1 MSAVKVKK
9 NRQVFLS
16 RNGTFAAAKTLL
28 NDATKLLGTPY
39 QYRASMA
46 FQGVK
51 HTDANLVTNDY
62 QPWMV
67 AVLGAAAQSVAGY
80 RPIFN
85 KGLNVVGVIN
95 PSDYDGSIPVQEDAL
110 QSGLLT
116 LADAANGIDTILL
129 SDQTSYLF
137 PDNNFVYNSV
147 QAVYGADIIALTIQ
161 QQMQTFVGQSNADV
175 TAGVALAFLQS
186 VMGTLLVNKW
196 IASSSDAPN
205 GYKNAKVSING
216 PVMNVAIEA
225 KASTGIYFIPIN
237 LSISA
242 VKSAA

>member
-1 MSAVKVKK
+1 V
-9 NRQVFLS
+9 
-16 RNGTFAAAKTLL
+16 
-28 NDATKLLGTPY
+28 
-39 QYRASMA
+39 A

-51 HTDANLVTNDY
+51 TYDVNGEAKDF

-67 AVLGAAAQSVAGY
+67 AILSAAAQSVAGY

-85 KGLNVVGVIN
+85 KGLNVLGIN
-95 PSDYDGSIPVQEDAL
+95 NPDGYEGSIPEQEDAL
-110 QSGLLT
+110 QAGLLV
-116 LADAANGIDTILL
+116 LADAANGVDTVLL

-147 QAVYGADIIALTIQ
+147 QAVYGADVIAMTIQ

-175 TAGVALAFLQS
+175 SSPVALAFLQS

-196 IASSSDAPN
+196 IASSIDAPN
-205 GYKNAKVSING
+205 GYKNAKVSVNG
-216 PVMNVAIEA
+216 PVMNVSIEA
-225 KASTGIYFIPIN
+225 KESTGIYFIPIN

-242 VKSAA
+242 VKN